1 MEWSKAMRLKKN
13 SDMTVKVIHDL
24 RKTMEAQI
32 LDWEMPRTEEPDG
45 PQSMG
50 SIKVGHN

>member
-1 MEWSKAMRLKKN
+1 MANHS
-13 SDMTVKVIHDL
+13 S
-24 RKTMEAQI
+24 I
-32 LDWEMPRTEEPDG
+32 LDWEMPRTEEPDR